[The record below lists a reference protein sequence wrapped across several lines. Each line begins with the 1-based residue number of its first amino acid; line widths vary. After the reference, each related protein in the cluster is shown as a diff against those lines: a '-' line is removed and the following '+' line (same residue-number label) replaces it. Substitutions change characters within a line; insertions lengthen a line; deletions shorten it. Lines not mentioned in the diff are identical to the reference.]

1 MDSINAVADDL
12 IEAEGAEEAP
22 RVGRRA
28 TGDGLAGPLP
38 DERLLENAP
47 DIVHEVALSYRRDWR
62 AVKGT
67 GASES
72 DCETAAVDVA
82 IQRYKELDP
91 TAPVNRH
98 DAVAATLEMVGKV
111 ILADHFWFWHGPDA

>member
-1 MDSINAVADDL
+1 VDSINAVAGDL
-12 IEAEGAEEAP
+12 IEAEEAK
-22 RVGRRA
+22 VARRA
-28 TGDGLAGPLP
+28 ARDKLAKTLP
-38 DERLLENAP
+38 HARLLENAS
-47 DIVHEVALSYRRDWR
+47 DIVREVALSYRRDWR
-62 AVKGT
+62 AAKGS
-67 GASES
+67 GVSES

-82 IQRYKELDP
+82 IRRYKELDP